1 MPQGYNDNLSSE
13 GLKFVNPRYREIGIS
28 ATNLKI
34 GEKISPQ
41 LGKLILQL
49 LDEVGKS

>member
-1 MPQGYNDNLSSE
+1 MPQGYNDKLSSE